1 MIPSSTFSEKKC
13 RAKVVAEEA
22 SSRINRE
29 GSAAEF
35 TRMRS
40 DYEQHTILD
49 RDVFSQEQVGD
60 RWAVCVSTARRWR
73 KVQYERGMTE
83 RI

>member
-49 RDVFSQEQVGD
+49 RDVLRKSRSAIDG
-60 RWAVCVSTARRWR
+60 RCVFQPH
-73 KVQYERGMTE
+73 VDGERFNMNVA
-83 RI
+83 